1 MTSGTLPASL
11 PLFEPEK
18 DCTLP
23 FLTLLP
29 ILATDS
35 TDFSQALSLYRLVLS
50 VLYQHKNRFSS
61 FRPNSPVTFYL
72 FILTL
77 YALGVTG
84 SHNKPTKVST
94 DVVENHLAKKVAPG
108 KIESILTDCGT
119 ESTPWHEEARAT
131 HEVEKTCNR
140 LGIKHTTT
148 KGKHPWTN
156 GYGERL
162 NKTLLDEFYA
172 VAFRKK

>member
-61 FRPNSPVTFYL
+61 FRPNCSATFHL

-77 YALGVTG
+77 HALGVTVG
-84 SHNKPTKVST
+84 HNKTTKVST
-94 DVVENHLAKKVAPG
+94 DVVENHLAKKFAPV
-108 KIESILTDCGT
+108 KIQRILTDCGT
-119 ESTPWHEEARAT
+119 ESTTWHEEVIPN
-131 HEVEKTCNR
+131 HELQKACNR
-140 LGIKHTTT
+140 LG
-148 KGKHPWTN
+148 
-156 GYGERL
+156 
-162 NKTLLDEFYA
+162 
-172 VAFRKK
+172 